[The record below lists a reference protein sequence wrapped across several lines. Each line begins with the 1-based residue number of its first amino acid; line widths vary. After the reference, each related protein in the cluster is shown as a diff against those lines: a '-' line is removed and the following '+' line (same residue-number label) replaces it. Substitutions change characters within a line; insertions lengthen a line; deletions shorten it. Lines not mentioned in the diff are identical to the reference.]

1 MIKYMRLVRFLK
13 NFKRDAAGKILIG
26 IMSVSCGFFQAFMV
40 AGVVAAVLHNKG
52 NETILSYLAGA
63 LISILARAFLSR
75 YNEGYSK
82 QMSAK
87 VKGAI
92 RTELLDQ
99 LMKLGPAY
107 QNTRRSGNVQ
117 SLITDGV
124 ESFEAFLVNYI
135 PQTAVVFL
143 SATAVI
149 CYIFSLDQT
158 VGLMIFS
165 SAVLSIIVPHFF
177 MPAVSRVMIEYW
189 QSYAHLNAQYIEAMQ
204 GMNTLKAFHAEKKTL
219 KQLKADSDDFA
230 NESIRNTGISLADSA
245 LIILLSVVG
254 TSVSV
259 AVAAWH
265 TSLGMLSAQELLII
279 LFLAGECMRPLTDLN
294 SYWHASYLGLSVANQ
309 LFAVLDAPM
318 VLEQKP
324 EKETDHMKNIPPD
337 IELKEVTFRYSE
349 EAAPALSEIQIQ
361 IPRGK
366 TTAIVG
372 KSGSG
377 KSTIVNLLLRFF
389 DVNSGRILID
399 GIDVRDFTLEYL
411 RSKIAVVFQETY
423 LFYGTMEENLRM
435 AKPTATMEEI
445 IAATKAANVHSFI
458 QELPDGYQTMV
469 GERGASL
476 SGGERQRVAIA
487 RAILKN
493 APILI
498 LDEATSSVDV
508 ESERLIQQSLSALMK
523 NRTTIIIAHRLS
535 TIAAADRIFVL
546 NEGRLW
552 EQGTHGELLE
562 QNGEYAN
569 LIKIQQRA
577 GRLI

>member
-1 MIKYMRLVRFLK
+1 MIKYLRLIRFLK
-13 NFKRDAAGKILIG
+13 EFKRDAAGKILIG
-26 IMSVSCGFFQAFMV
+26 ILSVSCGFFQAFMV
-40 AGVVAAVLHNKG
+40 AGTVAVVLQRKG
-52 NETILSYLAGA
+52 PEVIFSYLAGA
-63 LISILARAFLSR
+63 LVSILAKAFLAR
-75 YNEGYSK
+75 YHEGYTK
-82 QMSAK
+82 KMSAK

-92 RTELLDQ
+92 REELLEK

-135 PQTAVVFL
+135 PQTGVVFL
-143 SATAVI
+143 SAAAVI
-149 CYIFSLDQT
+149 CYISSLDRI
-158 VGLMIFS
+158 VGLMIFG

-204 GMNTLKAFHAEKKTL
+204 GMNTLKAFHAGKKTL
-219 KQLKADSDDFA
+219 RQLKEDSDHFA
-230 NESIRNTGISLADSA
+230 DESIRNTGISLADSS

-265 TSLGMLSAQELLII
+265 TSLVTLSAQDLLII
-279 LFLAGECMRPLTDLN
+279 LFLAGECMRPLNDLN
-294 SYWHASYLGLSVANQ
+294 SYWHASYLGLSVADQ
-309 LFAVLDAPM
+309 LFAVLDEPVILA
-318 VLEQKP
+318 QKP
-324 EKETDHMKNIPPD
+324 QQEASQIGNTPPD
-337 IELKEVTFRYSE
+337 IELNDVTFRYSE
-349 EAAPALSEIQIQ
+349 EAVPALTKIQIT
-361 IPRGK
+361 IPQGK

-389 DVNSGRILID
+389 DVNSGKILID
-399 GIDVRDFTLEYL
+399 GIDIREFTLDYL
-411 RSKIAVVFQETY
+411 RSNIAVVFQETY

-435 AKPTATMEEI
+435 AKPSATMDEI
-445 IAATKAANVHSFI
+445 IAAAKAANAHSFI
-458 QELPDGYQTMV
+458 SQLPEGYQTMV
-469 GERGASL
+469 GERGTSL
-476 SGGERQRVAIA
+476 SGGERQRIAIA
-487 RAILKN
+487 RAVLKN

-508 ESERLIQQSLSALMK
+508 ESESLIQQSLSDLMK
-523 NRTTIIIAHRLS
+523 NRTTMIIAHRLS

-546 NEGRLW
+546 DQGCLC
-552 EQGTHGELLE
+552 EQGTHQELLGH
-562 QNGEYAN
+562 NGEYAN
-569 LIKIQQRA
+569 LIRIQQSA
-577 GRLI
+577 GRML

>member
-1 MIKYMRLVRFLK
+1 MIKYMRLIRFLK
-13 NFKRDAAGKILIG
+13 NFKRDAAGKVLIG
-26 IMSVSCGFFQAFMV
+26 ILTVSCGFFQAFMV
-40 AGVVAAVLHNKG
+40 AGVVAAVLQNNG
-52 NETILSYLAGA
+52 TGTIINYLAGA
-63 LISILARAFLSR
+63 LISILVKAFLSR
-75 YNEGYSK
+75 YHEGYTK

-107 QNTRRSGNVQ
+107 QNTRRSGNIQ

-135 PQTAVVFL
+135 PQTVVVFL

-149 CYIFSLDQT
+149 CYIFSLDRI
-158 VGLMIFS
+158 VGLLIFS
-165 SAVLSIIVPHFF
+165 SAVLSIVVPHFF

-219 KQLKADSDDFA
+219 EQLKSDSDHFA
-230 NESIRNTGISLADSA
+230 DESIRNTGISLADSA

-265 TSLGMLSAQELLII
+265 TSLGMLSAQDLLII

-294 SYWHASYLGLSVANQ
+294 SYWHASYLGLSVADQ
-309 LFAVLDAPM
+309 LFAVLDEPM

-324 EKETDHMKNIPPD
+324 EKEADHMKNIPPD
-337 IELKEVTFRYSE
+337 IELKEVTFRYGE
-349 EAAPALSEIQIQ
+349 EAVPALSEIQIQ

-389 DVNSGRILID
+389 DVNSGGILID

-435 AKPTATMEEI
+435 AKPNATMEEI
-445 IAATKAANVHSFI
+445 ITAAKAANVHSFI

-508 ESERLIQQSLSALMK
+508 ESERLIQQSLSHLMK

-552 EQGTHGELLE
+552 EQGTHEELLE